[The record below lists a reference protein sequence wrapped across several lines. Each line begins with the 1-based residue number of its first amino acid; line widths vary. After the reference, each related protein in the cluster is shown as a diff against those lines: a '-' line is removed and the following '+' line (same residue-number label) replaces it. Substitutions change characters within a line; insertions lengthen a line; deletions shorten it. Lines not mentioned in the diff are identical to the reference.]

1 MSTEQQVPDT
11 EAADQHTASAAD
23 AMAENAEHNDLSV
36 EIARL
41 QADLAS
47 AEEKAKQ
54 NWDLVLRTKADAE
67 NLVRRAER
75 NAESSA
81 KFAIEKLC
89 NELLEVMDGLDQ
101 GLQLQFES
109 EEAKKVSEGMA
120 LTQRKLLSVLEKF
133 GVKAI
138 EAENQPFNPDLH
150 EAMVAQENDTVAPNT
165 VLMVLQKGYTLHGRL
180 LRPSRVIV
188 SRGPVQKIDE
198 NA

>member
-1 MSTEQQVPDT
+1 MSTEQQAPDT
-11 EAADQHTASAAD
+11 GAADQHTTSAAD
-23 AMAENAEHNDLSV
+23 AMAENADYNDLSV
-36 EIARL
+36 EVSRL

-101 GLQLQFES
+101 GLQLQLES
-109 EEAKKVSEGMA
+109 DEAKKVSEGMA

-133 GVKAI
+133 GVHAV

>member
-1 MSTEQQVPDT
+1 MSTEQPTPET
-11 EAADQHTASAAD
+11 EGVAP
-23 AMAENAEHNDLSV
+23 AENDNFNENSDLSEDV
-36 EIARL
+36 AKL
-41 QADLAS
+41 KADLAS

-75 NAESSA
+75 NAENSA
-81 KFAIEKLC
+81 KFAVERLC
-89 NELLEVMDGLDQ
+89 GELLEVLDGLDQ
-101 GLQLQFES
+101 GLQLNLES
-109 EEAKKVSEGMA
+109 DEAKKVAEGME

-138 EAENQPFNPDLH
+138 EAQGQPFNPDLH
-150 EAMVAQENDTVAPNT
+150 EAMVAQENADVAPDT

-180 LRPSRVIV
+180 LRPARVIV

>member
-1 MSTEQQVPDT
+1 MNTEQPTPET
-11 EAADQHTASAAD
+11 EGVDPAAN
-23 AMAENAEHNDLSV
+23 ENINENNDFSEDVAKLK
-36 EIARL
+36 
-41 QADLAS
+41 ADLAS

-75 NAESSA
+75 NAENSA
-81 KFAIEKLC
+81 KFAVERLC
-89 NELLEVMDGLDQ
+89 GELLEVLDGLDQ
-101 GLQLQFES
+101 GLQLQLDS
-109 EEAKKVSEGMA
+109 DEAKKVAEGMQ
-120 LTQRKLLSVLEKF
+120 LTQRKLLAVLEKF

-138 EAENQPFNPDLH
+138 EAQGQPFNPDLH
-150 EAMVAQENDTVAPNT
+150 EAMVAQENADVAPDT

-180 LRPSRVIV
+180 LRPARVIV

>member
-1 MSTEQQVPDT
+1 MSTEQPTPET
-11 EAADQHTASAAD
+11 EGVAP
-23 AMAENAEHNDLSV
+23 AENDNFNENSDLSEDV
-36 EIARL
+36 AKL
-41 QADLAS
+41 KADLAS
-47 AEEKAKQ
+47 AVEKAKQ

-75 NAESSA
+75 NAENSA
-81 KFAIEKLC
+81 KFAVERLC
-89 NELLEVMDGLDQ
+89 GELLEVLDGLDQ
-101 GLQLQFES
+101 GLQLNLES
-109 EEAKKVSEGMA
+109 DEAKKVAEGME

-138 EAENQPFNPDLH
+138 EAQGQPFNPDLH
-150 EAMVAQENDTVAPNT
+150 EAMVAQENADVAPDT

-180 LRPSRVIV
+180 LRPARVIV

>member
-23 AMAENAEHNDLSV
+23 AMAENVDYNDMSV

-109 EEAKKVSEGMA
+109 DEAKKVSEGMA

>member
-1 MSTEQQVPDT
+1 MSTEQPTPDT
-11 EAADQHTASAAD
+11 EGVAPADND
-23 AMAENAEHNDLSV
+23 NFNENSDLSEDV
-36 EIARL
+36 AKL
-41 QADLAS
+41 KADLAS

-75 NAESSA
+75 NAENSA
-81 KFAIEKLC
+81 KFAVERLC
-89 NELLEVMDGLDQ
+89 GELLEVLDGLDQ
-101 GLQLQFES
+101 GLQLNLES
-109 EEAKKVSEGMA
+109 DEAKKVAEGME

-138 EAENQPFNPDLH
+138 EAQGQPFNPDLH
-150 EAMVAQENDTVAPNT
+150 EAMVAQENADVAPDT

-180 LRPSRVIV
+180 LRPARVIV

>member
-1 MSTEQQVPDT
+1 MSTEQPTPET
-11 EAADQHTASAAD
+11 EGVAPADND
-23 AMAENAEHNDLSV
+23 NFNENSDLSEDV
-36 EIARL
+36 AKL
-41 QADLAS
+41 KADLAS

-75 NAESSA
+75 NAENSA
-81 KFAIEKLC
+81 KFAVERLC
-89 NELLEVMDGLDQ
+89 GELLEVLDGLDQ
-101 GLQLQFES
+101 GLQLNLES
-109 EEAKKVSEGMA
+109 DEAKKVAEGME

-138 EAENQPFNPDLH
+138 EAQGQPFNPDLH
-150 EAMVAQENDTVAPNT
+150 EAMVAQENADVAPDT

-180 LRPSRVIV
+180 LRPARVIV

>member
-1 MSTEQQVPDT
+1 MSTEQPTPET
-11 EAADQHTASAAD
+11 EGVAPSGN
-23 AMAENAEHNDLSV
+23 ENFNENNDLSE
-36 EIARL
+36 EIAKL
-41 QADLAS
+41 KADLAS

-75 NAESSA
+75 NAENSA
-81 KFAIEKLC
+81 KFAVERLC
-89 NELLEVMDGLDQ
+89 GELLEVLDGLDQ
-101 GLQLQFES
+101 GLQLQLES
-109 EEAKKVSEGMA
+109 DEAKKVAEGME
-120 LTQRKLLSVLEKF
+120 LTQRKLLVVLEKF

-138 EAENQPFNPDLH
+138 EAQGQPFNPDLH
-150 EAMVAQENDTVAPNT
+150 EAMVAQENADVAPDT

-180 LRPSRVIV
+180 LRPARVIV

>member
-1 MSTEQQVPDT
+1 MSTEQSTPDT
-11 EAADQHTASAAD
+11 EGVAPADND
-23 AMAENAEHNDLSV
+23 NFNENSDLSEDV
-36 EIARL
+36 AKL
-41 QADLAS
+41 KADLAS

-75 NAESSA
+75 NAENSA
-81 KFAIEKLC
+81 KFAVERLC
-89 NELLEVMDGLDQ
+89 GELLEVLDGLDQ
-101 GLQLQFES
+101 GLQLNLES
-109 EEAKKVSEGMA
+109 DEAKKVAEGME

-138 EAENQPFNPDLH
+138 EAQGQPFNPDLH
-150 EAMVAQENDTVAPNT
+150 EAMVAQENADVAPDT

-180 LRPSRVIV
+180 LRPARVIV